1 MVVMEP
7 QRDPKIRPAASSAAA
22 SETKKS
28 RWERFIGHFWSWGA
42 LLLALVLAAAGTT
55 GIGLALKLSSGAAA
69 GLMAVSIVVV
79 LLGFSLNVANQ
90 VRNKRQAKLD
100 EQRRTKHLTR
110 FNDELSSVLQVVVE
124 LLESKQDEESSARF
138 FASAIREARHL
149 FSYDGVRICV
159 YKLDAAERDERDE
172 RDTNQPELVFLHL
185 EAFGGR
191 GDHPRAEFRQDNA
204 HGSEVIATAL
214 GNIAVPI
221 SNHKTSTRTIDR
233 PEHAVWQSTL
243 LVPLKDGTD
252 ALGILMIDTRDR
264 VDFSPEDLSVGWTI
278 ATLVALGMGAL
289 AGGSD
294 DLRPEVRLIEDLF
307 G

>member
-1 MVVMEP
+1 MIVAMAHEP
-7 QRDPKIRPAASSAAA
+7 NVKAPSASSSIAPEVKA
-22 SETKKS
+22 T
-28 RWERFIGHFWSWGA
+28 RRERFNGHFWSWGA

-55 GIGLALKLSSGAAA
+55 GIGVALKISSGAAA
-69 GLMAVSIVVV
+69 GVMVASIVVV

-159 YKLDAAERDERDE
+159 YKLDAAERDERDA
-172 RDTNQPELVFLHL
+172 DQPDLVFLHL

-191 GDHPRAEFRQDNA
+191 GDHPRAEFREDSA
-204 HGSEVIATAL
+204 HGSEVIATAQ

-221 SNHKTSTRTIDR
+221 SDHRTTPRVIDR

-243 LVPLKDGTD
+243 LVPLKDGTE
-252 ALGILMIDTRDR
+252 ALGILMIDTRER
-264 VDFSPEDLSVGWTI
+264 VTFSPEDISVGWTI

-289 AGGSD
+289 AGGSY
-294 DLRPEVRLIEDLF
+294 DLRPEVRSIEDLF
-307 G
+307 T